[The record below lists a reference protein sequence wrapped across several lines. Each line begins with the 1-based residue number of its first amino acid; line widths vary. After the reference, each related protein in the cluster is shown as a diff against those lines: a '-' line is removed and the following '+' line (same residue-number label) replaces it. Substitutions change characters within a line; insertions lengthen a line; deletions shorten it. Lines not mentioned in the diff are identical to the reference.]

1 MGNGRRSGM
10 RLGKS
15 LGVVWVRA
23 LGAAF
28 ALLLAAAILLGL
40 SPRHARLTTAQAAAL
55 PFMNSSLPLLHPA
68 AHSAIP
74 ARPDARN
81 VLAQLPLIFEPNQG
95 QADLRVKFL
104 ARGAGYGLFL
114 DSTGATLSLQTAR
127 SPRQQTSVQMK
138 LAGANPSAAIVGSD
152 LLPGKS
158 NYILG
163 NDSQKW
169 HSNIP
174 QYAGVHY
181 ASVYPGIDLL
191 FYGNQGQLEYD
202 FKVAPGADPAQ
213 AELQF
218 DGAAKLKVRDGDLIL
233 TSAEDGG
240 LRLQAPQIY
249 QRDGDRRQPVAG
261 HFVIRHGNRVGFAVG
276 AYDHSRE
283 LIIDPILRFSSYFG
297 GSGSVTYP
305 TVAVNGDGYIY
316 ITASTTPG
324 ATGFPVGSTV
334 PTTIGSGTGVF
345 VAKINPA
352 QPPSVVYLTFL
363 GGSGTDNSIGIGV
376 DDRDYPYIVGNT
388 TSTNFPTTS
397 TGYQQTPKT
406 KGSQCPT
413 ATGPCTSIFVTE
425 LNATGS
431 GLNYGTYL
439 SGTGDDV
446 ASGMTIDLSG
456 DVFVTGTTTSTI
468 TNPATINDLPGPT
481 NAFPATNLPVPYQIL
496 PLSSL
501 QFFATKIDTNLP
513 LTSGIA
519 YSTLFGGSTPA
530 SPIAVGGGIV
540 VDTNGNMYFS
550 GTTNFYNS
558 GLGEYGDSIAGT
570 DFPILNAYQPCLD
583 TVPPLVLEN
592 PYQCSA
598 PAIVAPATAYATD
611 AFVAKINP
619 SAPAGTQLLFSTY
632 LGGTANDTS
641 TGVAVNAGA
650 TSVYLTGE
658 TNSSDISLPI
668 SSGTYQTCLDTP
680 PPNVSPC
687 PTITP
692 PAPFDAYVAE
702 MSNPSPSTTG
712 TPVDV
717 GLSYYTYLGGS
728 GNDSGLAIT
737 VDSSND
743 ALVTGATSSS
753 NFPVT
758 IALSPIQ
765 STLNGTQNAFY
776 AELNPALTTG
786 QTGGTY
792 VTYFGGNGVD
802 RGTGIAIDPA
812 QNTYFVGDTTSN
824 NLHLANPLPYPGGN
838 TFSGTSDAFIVEL
851 GTANFLSLNNPV
863 VSPAG
868 VVSAGNQVTITYT
881 VANEG
886 PDPATNITV
895 TGQITQGSGAAFNSA
910 SAASGTCSTANSS
923 EAVCTI
929 LTLQSGSTSTVSFVV
944 TPNNVGSYA
953 VTATV
958 TNANDINI
966 SNSMA
971 VNFTAGGF
979 NISMNPSAQTVV
991 AGNQATYSVTLSPDP
1006 VFGAAVALSCG
1017 SVPTGAKCNFTS
1029 NTINFGNGTSSES
1042 PVLNL
1047 TTSPQPV
1054 PIANSRSGRGS
1065 FYALWLMVPGLTVLG
1080 LGASGR
1086 RRRGRFLGGLAL
1098 LLLFT
1103 LVFLQPSCSSQKQQP
1118 PVAGTPT
1125 GTYSLTVTASSG
1137 SYTKTVPFSL
1147 TVTP

>member
-1 MGNGRRSGM
+1 MGNGRNSGVGSRRSFAV
-10 RLGKS
+10 R
-15 LGVVWVRA
+15 WVRA
-23 LGAAF
+23 LVAAF
-28 ALLLAAAILLGL
+28 VLLLVAAVVLGA
-40 SPRHARLTTAQAAAL
+40 SPWHVRTTAAHVPDS
-55 PFMNSSLPLLHPA
+55 PFLSSFRPA
-68 AHSAIP
+68 HYQPAKSATKTK
-74 ARPDARN
+74 ADARN

-95 QADLRVKFL
+95 QADSRVKFL

-114 DSTGATLSLQTAR
+114 DATGATLALESSR
-127 SPRQQTSVQMK
+127 SSRQQTAVQMK
-138 LAGANPSAAIVGSD
+138 LAGANASAVISGSNP
-152 LLPGKS
+152 LPGKS

-163 NDSQKW
+163 NERQKW

-181 ASVYPGIDLL
+181 AGVYPGIDVV

-218 DGAAKLKVRDGDLIL
+218 EGKKKLTLSGGDLIL
-233 TSAEDGG
+233 TGEQDGG

-249 QRDGDRRQPVAG
+249 QRDGDRRQQVEG
-261 HFVIRHGNRVGFAVG
+261 HFVIRHGNRVGFAIG
-276 AYDHSRE
+276 DYDHSRE
-283 LIIDPILRFSSYFG
+283 LIIDPILRFSTYFG
-297 GSGSVTYP
+297 GSGAVTYP

-316 ITASTTPG
+316 VSGSTTSSS
-324 ATGFPVGSTV
+324 GFPVGATV
-334 PTTIGSGTGVF
+334 PTTLGSGTGVF

-352 QPPSVVYLTFL
+352 QPPSVIYLTFL
-363 GGSGTDNSIGIGV
+363 GGSGSDSSIGIGV

-397 TGYQQTPKT
+397 TGYQTTPTT
-406 KGSQCPT
+406 KGTQCPT
-413 ATGPCTSIFVTE
+413 ASGPCTSIFVSE

-456 DVFVTGTTTSTI
+456 DVFVTGTTTST
-468 TNPATINDLPGPT
+468 TTADLPSPT
-481 NAFPATNLPVPYQIL
+481 VAFPATNLPVPYQTL
-496 PLSSL
+496 PLSSI
-501 QFFATKIDTNLP
+501 QFFATKLDTNLP

-530 SPIAVGGGIV
+530 SPIAVGGGIA

-583 TVPPLVLEN
+583 TVPPLVLAN
-592 PYQCSA
+592 PNSCSA

-632 LGGTANDTS
+632 LGGTGNDTS

-668 SSGTYQTCLDTP
+668 SSSTYQTCLDTP

-702 MSNPSPSTTG
+702 MSNPSSSSNNG
-712 TPVDV
+712 TPVNV
-717 GLSYYTYLGGS
+717 GLSYFTYLGGS

-758 IALSPIQ
+758 IGLSPIQ
-765 STLNGTQNAFY
+765 STLNGTQNAFF
-776 AELNPALTTG
+776 AEINPSLSTG

-812 QNTYFVGDTTSN
+812 QNTYFVGDSTSN
-824 NLHLANPLPYPGGN
+824 NLQLVNPLPYPGGN
-838 TFSGTSDAFIVEL
+838 AFSGSSDAFIVQL

-868 VVSAGNQVTITYT
+868 VVSAGNQVTVTYT

-910 SAASGTCSTANSS
+910 SAASGTCSTANSAQ
-923 EAVCTI
+923 AVCTI
-929 LTLQSGSTSTVSFVV
+929 LSLQSGSTSTVTFVV
-944 TPNNVGSYA
+944 TPNTVGSYS

-958 TNANDINI
+958 ANANNINT

-991 AGNQATYSVTLSPDP
+991 AGNQATYTVTLSPDP

-1029 NTINFGNGTSSES
+1029 STVNFGNGTSSES

-1054 PIANSRSGRGS
+1054 PIADSRSGRRS
-1065 FYALWLMVPGLTVLG
+1065 LYALWLMVPGLTVLG
-1080 LGASGR
+1080 LGASGK
-1086 RRRGRFLGGLAL
+1086 RRRGRFLGGLAML
-1098 LLLFT
+1098 VLFT